1 MRDHSWLWRLSVYL
15 VVKDCDM
22 KNVFP
27 LIIIRAS
34 VNLEGF
40 VFSGSVQEAGLEN
53 I

>member
-1 MRDHSWLWRLSVYL
+1 MYPDLVDHIMISL
-15 VVKDCDM
+15 DM

-27 LIIIRAS
+27 LIIICAS

-40 VFSGSVQEAGLEN
+40 VFSGSVQGAGLEN